1 MEKLRQEGRLGG
13 DEDPKLV
20 LRACLTHMAQY
31 GEPLFVLTNLED
43 LWLSPEPQNRPGTTW
58 MQKPNWQTKA
68 AHPLEAFDGLPGLRD
83 TLRALDEAVRS
94 RR

>member
-1 MEKLRQEGRLGG
+1 M
-13 DEDPKLV
+13 DPKWV

-43 LWLSPEPQNRPGTTW
+43 LWLTNEPQNRPGTTW

-68 AHPLEAFDGLPGLRD
+68 LHALEAFDAVPGLRD
-83 TLRALDEAVRS
+83 TLGALDQAVRS
-94 RR
+94 GR